1 MKASTH
7 EKQPDRFDELPE
19 DSGYIEQVGEVGPW
33 QVSLTWLASLTGSGP
48 VKIVIQ
54 PAPGATLE
62 DFRRGLTSGVL
73 RNIEAEVV
81 KSTAKLAEQVGPV
94 AQRAGQLLHD
104 VHTAMQP
111 YREGKAVDATYYQGL
126 LVMYEMFTT
135 MGDRTPVQT
144 LASQLERKPE
154 TIRTQLK
161 KARKLAADSAEGES

>member
-1 MKASTH
+1 MRLLGAGAFALRS
-7 EKQPDRFDELPE
+7 EDLRDDPD
-19 DSGYIEQVGEVGPW
+19 VGP
-33 QVSLTWLASLTGSGP
+33 
-48 VKIVIQ
+48 
-54 PAPGATLE
+54 GADAARYADLRLE
-62 DFRRGLTSGVL
+62 GRVAGRGHDERRGLTSGVL

-154 TIRTQLK
+154 TIRTQLN
-161 KARKLAADSAEGES
+161 AAVADTQDVDGLLDALASI